1 MKRIFLSSAL
11 AASAVFAQPNPTT
24 APKARPVSTVYV
36 SGNSSYVGVFVAEID
51 AERMKSL
58 KLKEERGVEV
68 TKVEEDSPAA
78 KAGIKT
84 GDVVLDYNGQ
94 RVEGIEQFKR
104 FVRETPPN
112 RDVKVGL
119 VREGRPQTIVVKV
132 GVRKGGMVAPGMEPM
147 ITMAPRMSE
156 MPEIRI
162 PQMAGVRPGMVFWSS
177 SMLGIEAEA
186 IDGQL
191 ASFFGVKEGVLVRNV
206 AKGSTAEKS
215 GIKAGDVIS
224 KVDDTAVSSPSELTR
239 AVRTARQS
247 SKKSFPLTVTRDK
260 KELTITVTVEDDD
273 RSNWPPAGEGFRLP
287 VGNIIKL

>member
-1 MKRIFLSSAL
+1 MFLSAVL
-11 AASAVFAQPNPTT
+11 AASSVLAQQQPSAQ
-24 APKARPVSTVYV
+24 APKARNISTVYV
-36 SGNSSYVGVFVAEID
+36 SGNATYVGVFVAEID
-51 AERMKSL
+51 GERMKAL

-68 TKVEEDSPAA
+68 TKVEDDSPAA

-84 GDVVLDYNGQ
+84 NDVILDYNGQ

-119 VREGRPQTIVVKV
+119 MREGRPQTITVKV
-132 GVRKGGMVAPGMEPM
+132 GQRKGMDPM
-147 ITMAPRMSE
+147 ISMAAPRLPE

-162 PQMAGVRPGMVFWSS
+162 PPMASVRPGMVFWSS
-177 SMLGIEAEA
+177 SMLGVEAESV
-186 IDGQL
+186 DGQL

-206 AKGSTAEKS
+206 AKGSTAEKA

-224 KVDDTAVSSPSELTR
+224 KVDETAVSSPSELTR
-239 AVRTARQS
+239 AIRTMRQS
-247 SKKSFPLTVTRDK
+247 NKKSFPLTLTRDK
-260 KELTITVTVEDDD
+260 KEMTITVTFEDDE
-273 RSNWPPAGEGFRLP
+273 RGNWLPPAEGFPLP

>member
-1 MKRIFLSSAL
+1 M
-11 AASAVFAQPNPTT
+11 AQPQPQPAQ
-24 APKARPVSTVYV
+24 APKARTVSTVYV
-36 SGNSSYVGVFVAEID
+36 AGNSSYVGVFVAEID
-51 AERMKSL
+51 GDRMKTL

-68 TKVEEDSPAA
+68 TKVEDDSPAA

-84 GDVVLDYNGQ
+84 GDVILDYNGQ

-112 RDVKVGL
+112 RDVKVGV
-119 VREGRPQTIVVKV
+119 VRDGHAQNITVKV
-132 GVRKGGMVAPGMEPM
+132 GMRKGIPGMEPM
-147 ITMAPRMSE
+147 ITMAPRLAE
-156 MPEIRI
+156 LPEIRI
-162 PQMAGVRPGMVFWSS
+162 PQATAAVRPGMVFWSS

-215 GIKAGDVIS
+215 GIRAGDVIS
-224 KVDDTAVSSPSELTR
+224 KVDDTAISSPSELTR

-247 SKKSFPLTVTRDK
+247 SRKSFPLTVTRDK
-260 KELTITVTVEDDD
+260 KEMTITVTPEDDD
-273 RSNWPPAGEGFRLP
+273 RSNWPPMPPAGEGFRLP

>member
-1 MKRIFLSSAL
+1 MFLSSVL
-11 AASAVFAQPNPTT
+11 AASAVFAQQNPAA
-24 APKARPVSTVYV
+24 APKARTVSTVYV

-51 AERMKSL
+51 GDRMKTL

-68 TKVEEDSPAA
+68 TKVEDDSPAA

-84 GDVVLDYNGQ
+84 GDVILDYNGQ
-94 RVEGIEQFKR
+94 RIEGIEQFKR
-104 FVRETPPN
+104 FVRETPAN
-112 RDVKVGL
+112 RDVKVSV
-119 VREGRPQTIVVKV
+119 VRDGNPQTIIVKV
-132 GVRKGGMVAPGMEPM
+132 GLRKGMLPGMEPM
-147 ITMAPRMSE
+147 VTMAPRLSE
-156 MPEIRI
+156 LPEIRI
-162 PQMAGVRPGMVFWSS
+162 PQMTYVRPGMVFWSS

-260 KELTITVTVEDDD
+260 KEMTITVTVEDDD
-273 RSNWPPAGEGFRLP
+273 RSNWPMPPAAGEGFRFP